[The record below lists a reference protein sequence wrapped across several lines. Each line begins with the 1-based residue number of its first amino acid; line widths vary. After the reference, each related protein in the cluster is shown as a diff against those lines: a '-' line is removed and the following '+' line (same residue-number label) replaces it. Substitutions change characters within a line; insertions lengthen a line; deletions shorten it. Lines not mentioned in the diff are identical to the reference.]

1 MKFICFTS
9 TKVQYICFTS
19 TKVQILTPEEL
30 REGTSYPLHSTLVK
44 PCRRLAQLRR
54 KYPHVSFIE
63 SDELR
68 YSIYLLYQYNSTNT
82 DAQLARP

>member
-9 TKVQYICFTS
+9 TKVQM
-19 TKVQILTPEEL
+19 LTPEEL
-30 REGTSYPLHSTLVK
+30 REGTSTSYPLHSTLVK

-54 KYPHVSFIE
+54 KYPHVCFIE

-68 YSIYLLYQYNSTNT
+68 YSIYLLY
-82 DAQLARP
+82 